1 MSVVWLEGRDTKGEK
16 EMMTDQ
22 LEKHKAPASHITP
35 SITAALVMPHIMPW
49 LILNHSKKLNNT
61 KIDILENR
69 LTATNT
75 GLKKI
80 SKNISCLILILS
92 LFRILPPSIYLLPG
106 SPFTYSYLGI
116 NFSTKTFEFHWNVQS
131 WLRNFARLL
140 QGLFSVGNF
149 WLWNWRNIILELDKY
164 HFGIGRI

>member
-1 MSVVWLEGRDTKGEK
+1 MVWLEGRDTKGEK

-22 LEKHKAPASHITP
+22 LEKHKAAGSHITP

-61 KIDILENR
+61 KIDIGR
-69 LTATNT
+69 Q
-75 GLKKI
+75 GWKK
-80 SKNISCLILILS
+80 SLRILAAWFWLLS
-92 LFRILPPSIYLLPG
+92 LFLILPPSIYILRG
-106 SPFTYSYLGI
+106 YPFTYCYLGI

-164 HFGIGRI
+164 NSGIGNI